1 MSRSQVPSVALD
13 DIYQSQ
19 VYGIVINIADST
31 GPVDVSSSTFA
42 SQLRRYPSA
51 DVAATFGIDASAAA
65 TGTIQLSLTSAQTAA
80 LDPGVYR
87 WDVDRIQ
94 GSTIQP
100 LAKGEIIVE
109 AEVTR

>member
-13 DIYQSQ
+13 DIYQSAPYT
-19 VYGIVINIADST
+19 VVVNITDQT
-31 GPVDVSSSTFA
+31 GPVDVSASTFA

-51 DVAATFGIDASAAA
+51 DVAATFNIDNSAAA